1 MYVGGLLFY
10 STGMF
15 LMAVTRHKFSVIFFS
30 WAAGVM
36 YSTMF
41 TMPYL
46 LIAHYHS
53 TNTVILKFTIC
64 TRLLCYYVT
73 YEHACG
79 SSTLRKKSNIIYK
92 KNNFSFQFTE
102 NLGDKE
108 SDDQVRGLGTD
119 VAVVS
124 SMVFVAQFILSICMG
139 TIVSL
144 SGTTSAVVYTASFLA
159 FCASIVATQVMY
171 LDL

>member
-1 MYVGGLLFY
+1 M
-10 STGMF
+10 
-15 LMAVTRHKFSVIFFS
+15 
-30 WAAGVM
+30 
-36 YSTMF
+36 
-41 TMPYL
+41 
-46 LIAHYHS
+46 
-53 TNTVILKFTIC
+53 
-64 TRLLCYYVT
+64 LLCYVR
-73 YEHACG
+73 ARVC